1 MSDHAPP
8 DLMNPMLADLER
20 LIPAMQARAVDLDAN
35 EAFPTQDLEL
45 LRQLGLLL
53 APLPVRFGGLGA
65 GTEPAGADLLVAVL
79 AALGQGN
86 LAVGRLFE
94 AHVNALHLIATYGST
109 GQIEHAAADAR
120 TGHLFGLW
128 VTDLAGHPLTLE
140 TGALRGGKGPCSGA
154 GYVTR
159 ALVTVSTTTGTRM
172 AVLPVDGTVLV
183 EPMRGALQG
192 MRAAANGVVRFDA
205 TALPSDALIG
215 QAGDYLREP
224 HLSCGA
230 WRTTA
235 VTLGGLNALVAAT
248 GDQLKRKG
256 QENALLQQDRFG
268 RMLIAQETAR
278 LWTDA
283 AAQRTEAGEG
293 SVAGRV
299 AYVNLARIAVETAC
313 LDAMRLSQRALGL
326 AAFVRPNPVERLLR
340 DLAVYLRQPAP
351 DAVLTEA
358 AHYTLGA

>member
-1 MSDHAPP
+1 
-8 DLMNPMLADLER
+8 MLAELER

-35 EAFPTQDLEL
+35 ETFPTQDLDQ
-45 LRQLGLLL
+45 LRQLGVLL
-53 APLPVRFGGLGA
+53 APLPVRFGGFGA
-65 GTEPAGADLLVAVL
+65 GTEPAGADLLLGLL

-94 AHVNALHLIATYGST
+94 AHVNALHLIAAYGST
-109 GQIEHAAADAR
+109 GQIERAAADVR
-120 TGHLFGLW
+120 DGHLFGLW
-128 VTDLAGHPLTLE
+128 VTDLTGHPLTLE

-154 GYVTR
+154 GHVTR
-159 ALVTVSTTTGTRM
+159 ALVTIATATGTRM
-172 AVLPVDGTVLV
+172 AVLPVESDVQV

-192 MRAAANGVVRFDA
+192 MRAATNGLVRFDA
-205 TALPSDALIG
+205 MALPPDALIG

-248 GDQLKRKG
+248 ADQLKRKG
-256 QENALLQQDRFG
+256 QEGALLQQDRFG
-268 RMLIAQETAR
+268 RMLIAQGTAR
-278 LWTDA
+278 LWTAA

-293 SVAGRV
+293 PVAGRV

-358 AHYTLGA
+358 AHYALGA